1 MWRRRK
7 DDDDDAP
14 MMRRR
19 IIKMHDKSNTET
31 NMEQLRE
38 TPLNEPTPAMDAHGD
53 FISVLNVAI

>member
-1 MWRRRK
+1 
-7 DDDDDAP
+7 

>member
-1 MWRRRK
+1 MWRRK